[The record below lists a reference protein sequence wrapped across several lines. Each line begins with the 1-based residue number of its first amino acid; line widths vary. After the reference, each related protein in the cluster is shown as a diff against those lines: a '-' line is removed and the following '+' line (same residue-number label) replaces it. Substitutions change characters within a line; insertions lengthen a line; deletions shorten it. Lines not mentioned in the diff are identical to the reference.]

1 MTVVDAR
8 RLLVVFGL
16 LAPLLGVGTA
26 IAQAP
31 QLFPST
37 AAPAAPAPSPAPAG
51 PAQPAPPQPIPIP
64 DIIRR
69 AEEVAARLRVLEQA
83 AAARGEIDTIERRL
97 SAHAEDVRS
106 RHGPVTRALSD
117 SPSASMLDNL
127 AGPLVA
133 ARTVLSGWADALSR
147 HATEAER
154 ELAEIAE
161 LRQSWQATRTE
172 ARRTGAPPPVLARV
186 DATLAAL
193 GAAEAAVRE
202 QRARILLLQDRVSK
216 ETEAVEKILAEISSA
231 RTQRPILSRDGLPF
245 WRIGAVAPS
254 LQEVPARVREFIAAD
269 GAAIRRFVETHQAII
284 PFHILL
290 WLGLSAGFLILYR
303 RVPADVADDPNLVDA
318 AQILQYP
325 FAGALLIAL
334 FMTPWL
340 YGELPRA
347 PRTVVSLL
355 GVIPVMRI
363 YTVLAP
369 RPLRSSFFAL
379 TVFFLLERL
388 DDVAEVVPLFDQL
401 VFLAEMAGAIV
412 VIVIIARLGRAEGQQ
427 APPVVRM
434 LGLAMLGALITAF
447 LFAALGYVRLGRLIG
462 SGALSVGYFAMVAQ
476 AAFRVAHG
484 LVAYALRIRPFTYL
498 RLVRRNRVLIERRAA
513 GILWWLAVMTWMLA
527 TLANLGALRQ
537 TLGALSTAL
546 GATITRGNLSISL
559 GDVLAFALTVWLS
572 FLVSRLVR
580 FVLDED
586 VFPRLPL
593 ARGVP
598 NMVATLLHY
607 SILLVGLI
615 LAIAAMGVD
624 LNRVTILVSAFGV
637 GIGFGLQTVVNNFVS
652 GLILLVE
659 RSIQVGDVIELG
671 QMSGEVRSIGIRSSL
686 VRTAEGGDVIVPN
699 GQLASERVTNWTL
712 SDRMR
717 RVDLR
722 LRVALDADAER
733 VLALLRQVCE
743 NHPGVLRDPAP
754 LVSFNGVG
762 DNALLFDIYTWTPR
776 IEDTLTL
783 KTSLGLAVLNTLKR
797 DGIQIPVPSLEIRMH
812 EAAADLAA
820 RAAGRA
826 PTPRD
831 RAG

>member
-1 MTVVDAR
+1 
-8 RLLVVFGL
+8 
-16 LAPLLGVGTA
+16 
-26 IAQAP
+26 
-31 QLFPST
+31 
-37 AAPAAPAPSPAPAG
+37 
-51 PAQPAPPQPIPIP
+51 
-64 DIIRR
+64 
-69 AEEVAARLRVLEQA
+69 
-83 AAARGEIDTIERRL
+83 
-97 SAHAEDVRS
+97 
-106 RHGPVTRALSD
+106 
-117 SPSASMLDNL
+117 
-127 AGPLVA
+127 
-133 ARTVLSGWADALSR
+133 
-147 HATEAER
+147 
-154 ELAEIAE
+154 
-161 LRQSWQATRTE
+161 
-172 ARRTGAPPPVLARV
+172 
-186 DATLAAL
+186 
-193 GAAEAAVRE
+193 
-202 QRARILLLQDRVSK
+202 
-216 ETEAVEKILAEISSA
+216 
-231 RTQRPILSRDGLPF
+231 
-245 WRIGAVAPS
+245 
-254 LQEVPARVREFIAAD
+254 
-269 GAAIRRFVETHQAII
+269 
-284 PFHILL
+284 
-290 WLGLSAGFLILYR
+290 
-303 RVPADVADDPNLVDA
+303 
-318 AQILQYP
+318 
-325 FAGALLIAL
+325 LIA
-334 FMTPWL
+334 
-340 YGELPRA
+340 
-347 PRTVVSLL
+347 
-355 GVIPVMRI
+355 
-363 YTVLAP
+363 
-369 RPLRSSFFAL
+369 
-379 TVFFLLERL
+379 
-388 DDVAEVVPLFDQL
+388 
-401 VFLAEMAGAIV
+401 
-412 VIVIIARLGRAEGQQ
+412 
-427 APPVVRM
+427 
-434 LGLAMLGALITAF
+434 AF